1 MRAARKCAS
10 FSKSAHRKAMEKSHE
25 KSAAYS
31 SCGGIVCNE
40 HGAVGE

>member
-1 MRAARKCAS
+1 MRVAGKCTS
-10 FSKSAHRKAMEKSHE
+10 FSKSADRKATEKSHE